1 MNEQMMVKTIDSVIA
16 GFDEYK
22 QTPLRELAKESVILL
37 ADTLDP
43 DNHSIKDIVKQQLDY
58 FSNMFAKEYKI
69 WEQQEEMPVW
79 LLSCRMYKAFY
90 IYFNGYGQRNIFATY
105 QVLQLLDLDRKML
118 EIYFPQLRWGKD
130 YRPVDQE
137 VYMGA
142 TRVFPVIH
150 NRMGSAE
157 DALAVA
163 VKCGIAGKV
172 KPITES
178 KKMDLF

>member
-1 MNEQMMVKTIDSVIA
+1 MNEQMMAKTIDSVIA

-22 QTPLRELAKESVILL
+22 QTPLRELAKESVVFL

-43 DNHSIKDIVKQQLDY
+43 DNHSIKNIVKYQLDY

-69 WEQQEEMPVW
+69 WEQQEDMPVW

-90 IYFNGYGQRNIFATY
+90 IYFNGCGQRNIFAAY

-130 YRPVDQE
+130 YCPADQE

-150 NRMGSAE
+150 NRMGSAD
-157 DALAVA
+157 DALAIA
-163 VKCGIAGKV
+163 VKCGIAERV

>member
-1 MNEQMMVKTIDSVIA
+1 MNERMMVKTIDSVIA
-16 GFDEYK
+16 GFDKYK

-69 WEQQEEMPVW
+69 WEQ
-79 LLSCRMYKAFY
+79 AFY

-105 QVLQLLDLDRKML
+105 QVLQLLDLDQKML

-163 VKCGIAGKV
+163 IKCGIAERV

>member
-1 MNEQMMVKTIDSVIA
+1 MNEQMMAKTIDSVIT

-22 QTPLRELAKESVILL
+22 QTPLRELAKESVVFL
-37 ADTLDP
+37 ADTLNP
-43 DNHSIKDIVKQQLDY
+43 DNHSIKNIVKQQLDY

-90 IYFNGYGQRNIFATY
+90 VYCNEFGQGNVLAAY
-105 QVLQLLDLDRKML
+105 QVLQLLNLDRKML

-150 NRMGSAE
+150 NRMGSAD

-163 VKCGIAGKV
+163 AKCGIAERV
-172 KPITES
+172 NPITKS

>member
-1 MNEQMMVKTIDSVIA
+1 MNERMMVKTIDSVIA
-16 GFDEYK
+16 GFDKYK

-105 QVLQLLDLDRKML
+105 QVLQL
-118 EIYFPQLRWGKD
+118 
-130 YRPVDQE
+130 VD
-137 VYMGA
+137 
-142 TRVFPVIH
+142 
-150 NRMGSAE
+150 
-157 DALAVA
+157 
-163 VKCGIAGKV
+163 
-172 KPITES
+172 
-178 KKMDLF
+178 

>member
-37 ADTLDP
+37 AKTLEP
-43 DNHSIKDIVKQQLDY
+43 NNFSVKDMVRKQYDY
-58 FSNMFAKEYKI
+58 FGTMFAKEFEL

-90 IYFNGYGQRNIFATY
+90 VYCNEYGQGNVLAKY
-105 QVLQLLDLDRKML
+105 QILQLLNLDQRLL

-130 YRPVDQE
+130 YYPVDQE

-150 NRMGSAE
+150 NRMGFAE
-157 DALAVA
+157 EVLAMA
-163 VKCGIAGKV
+163 VKCGIAGRV